1 MARRSQIE
9 KLDQAIEAVLTGS
22 TRLASEQGAVDLL
35 IRLASELRNL
45 PRPGFR
51 ARLKAELEGKT
62 MATITSTVSAI
73 RKGFHTI
80 TPYLQV
86 REAAELIDFI
96 TRAFGGQETFR
107 GGPGSEGGMH
117 AEMRI
122 GESMLMIGGGPAWRG
137 TPKPTAIHLYVP
149 NVDDLYKQ
157 ALEAGATILNPLTQ
171 QPYGDRE
178 GCVKDPF
185 GNHWYI
191 ATNRQTGG
199 PPQGLRTITVS
210 LHSRGADKV
219 ITFLKEAFAGD
230 EVFRAASPEGVIHHA
245 QVRVGDSMIEIGE
258 AHGQYQPMPTAIF
271 LYVPDA
277 AATYRGSV
285 QAGATSLW
293 EPAEMYGDLM
303 AGIRDPFGNEWYI
316 ATHRENPPV
325 S

>member
-22 TRLASEQGAVDLL
+22 TRLAPQQGKMALL

-45 PRPGFR
+45 PRPDFK
-51 ARLKAELEGKT
+51 ARLKAELEEKI
-62 MATITSTVSAI
+62 MATITSTAIPI

-86 REAAELIDFI
+86 REAAELVEFI
-96 TRAFGGQETFR
+96 TLAFGGQETFR

-117 AEMRI
+117 CEMRL

-137 TPKPTAIHLYVP
+137 TPKPTAIHLYVS
-149 NVDDLYKQ
+149 NVDELYNRGLQ
-157 ALEAGATILNPLTQ
+157 AGATVLNPLTEQ
-171 QPYGDRE
+171 SYGDRE

-191 ATNRQTGG
+191 ATNRKTGG
-199 PPQGLRTITVS
+199 PPQGLRTVTVS
-210 LHSRGADKV
+210 LHSRGADNV
-219 ITFLKEAFAGD
+219 ITFLKEAFAAD

-245 QVRVGDSMIEIGE
+245 QVKIGDSMIEVGE

-277 AATYRGSV
+277 AATYRSSM

-316 ATHRENPPV
+316 ATHRENP
-325 S
+325 